1 MILAQDFGMSPSLL
15 ELGGVSGNVSMA
27 SIIDTAME
35 NSIVPLRERYAV
47 QLSGFIAK
55 HLRVEKVFFN
65 KYEMRQQEDVN
76 TKRTKVVNMLS
87 LLNAMR
93 VQEGESEVI
102 QPRAQQLFDDF
113 AQMLSD
119 EIHNELNQLE
129 EL

>member
-113 AQMLSD
+113 SQMLSD